1 MTREHRRPLILW
13 GGTIGFGFGA
23 LIDVFVFHL
32 IFQHHHILSGIYDPT
47 THEGLRANVMMDGIF
62 SMLMLGIVV
71 VSAALLWRTVNRT
84 DQSLST
90 LALVGSILVGMGVF
104 NVFDGVVNHYV
115 LDLHHVVHGTEVW
128 NPHWVVVS
136 VVLLGIGLLVLL
148 ADRRRFPEG

>member
-1 MTREHRRPLILW
+1 MTQEHRRSLILW

-47 THEGLRANVMMDGIF
+47 TYEGLRTNVMMDGIF
-62 SMLMLGIVV
+62 STVMLGIMIVG
-71 VSAALLWRTVNRT
+71 AALLWRTVNRAE
-84 DQSLST
+84 QPLST
-90 LALVGSILVGMGVF
+90 LTLGGSVLVGMGVF

-115 LDLHHVVHGTEVW
+115 LDLHNVVHGTEVW

-136 VVLLGIGLLVLL
+136 VVLLGVGVLVLRL
-148 ADRRRFPEG
+148 EQR